1 MLCVATK
8 ELFKGRLSFLGNIC
22 EILNENYQPKI
33 LVGSCRRSMKI
44 NRAVLKNLTVFNFQ
58 ALDLIKDL
66 ESEFTFVAFSLLS
79 LNFLCSHTYK
89 QHSLFIFS
97 SFCYL

>member
-8 ELFKGRLSFLGNIC
+8 ELFKGKLSFLGNIC

-66 ESEFTFVAFSLLS
+66 ESEFTCSFFVVVPKFFVQPHLS
-79 LNFLCSHTYK
+79 TA
-89 QHSLFIFS
+89 QFIYIF
-97 SFCYL
+97 